1 MTHLYQI
8 VLLIESQYHKGVSCC
23 KVYIQIVYSNLK
35 WVTIWQGNIV
45 TFYNTIL
52 QDVYD
57 AGLLMNGFG
66 SLEGLQ
72 QWHHGERFVLNK
84 YLLLSH
90 IFVI

>member
-1 MTHLYQI
+1 MN
-8 VLLIESQYHKGVSCC
+8 SPW
-23 KVYIQIVYSNLK
+23 YSTK
-35 WVTIWQGNIV
+35 WVTISRGNID
-45 TFYNTIL
+45 TFNNIIV

>member
-1 MTHLYQI
+1 MFI
-8 VLLIESQYHKGVSCC
+8 V
-23 KVYIQIVYSNLK
+23 SNSKL
-35 WVTIWQGNIV
+35 VTVWPGNIV
-45 TFYNTIL
+45 TFYKIIV

>member
-1 MTHLYQI
+1 MNWAWNAWMYALSDSKRI
-8 VLLIESQYHKGVSCC
+8 
-23 KVYIQIVYSNLK
+23 
-35 WVTIWQGNIV
+35 TILRGNIG
-45 TFYNTIL
+45 TFYNIVVQYL
-52 QDVYD
+52 YD
-57 AGLLMNGFG
+57 SGHLMNGFG